1 MQTLQTWFGCCE
13 YWALCNLPPWIAQK
27 CFLDIWSPA
36 SHFYIFFLQGVFDF
50 NIDKC
55 LSSQSGCLRLVEC
68 GYTLVFLVIPCF
80 HWPLINY
87 WLFECSWYLCF
98 ERRYCNILLKAINV
112 SYLKW
117 LLIDIYKSDNF
128 AYNKHCNWRRV
139 GISETVSLKNLISE
153 MHVYYNVN
161 F

>member
-1 MQTLQTWFGCCE
+1 MQ
-13 YWALCNLPPWIAQK
+13 
-27 CFLDIWSPA
+27 
-36 SHFYIFFLQGVFDF
+36 
-50 NIDKC
+50 
-55 LSSQSGCLRLVEC
+55 
-68 GYTLVFLVIPCF
+68 LVFG
-80 HWPLINY
+80 
-87 WLFECSWYLCF
+87 F
-98 ERRYCNILLKAINV
+98 ERRYCNILLKAVNV

-128 AYNKHCNWRRV
+128 AYNKHCNWCRV